1 MSETRSSQS
10 EQWLQSWCRDHGLP
24 NISLSLRRRLQQVI
38 DAYLQW
44 MKDQGHPDSTRD
56 DHQRE
61 LEHFIAFVQHGRWG
75 WDQIFSLDVL
85 SVFQKRGRQKLRP
98 GAQSTFLVFVYSPKN

>member
-10 EQWLQSWCRDHGLP
+10 EQWLQSWCRDHGLHKV
-24 NISLSLRRRLQQVI
+24 SLSLRLRLQQVI

-61 LEHFIAFVQHGRWG
+61 LEHLIAFVQHGHPIHDSG
-75 WDQIFSLDVL
+75 GQVDFDTI
-85 SVFQKRGRQKLRP
+85 GP
-98 GAQSTFLVFVYSPKN
+98 STP